1 MGMTIPGTYQPA
13 ASNAGTIRITL
24 KLYATL
30 GVYLPEGAKR
40 NQIGLD
46 VPANATVNELIAPL
60 HMPLEHVSLV
70 VLNGE
75 ILLPPER
82 ASRHLAEGDV
92 LAIWPPVAGG

>member
-1 MGMTIPGTYQPA
+1 MTIPGIYPQTQR
-13 ASNAGTIRITL
+13 NGDTVRITL

-40 NQIGLD
+40 NQIGLN
-46 VPANATVNELIAPL
+46 VPASATVYEVIAPL
-60 HMPLEHVSLV
+60 HMPLEQVSLA

-82 ASRHLAEGDV
+82 ASRHLADGDV